1 MRVANVGC
9 ETHLRRRRI
18 RLAEDGR
25 DPQTFTLA
33 GWEIP
38 GVRRRV
44 DLWSTNAG
52 REFEEAFGGSGIG
65 AAFDGRLFNLPA
77 PLVLRVPDESP
88 SDIPWEGFQRL
99 LNPANRTKLAPV
111 RIVDPDQAFSYAT
124 VPSAMSC
131 LVLVGH
137 PGPDS
142 AFDPAAALQFLESTI
157 RGAMTA
163 NGRIPSVQAHQLR
176 HGGLGSVADAVRERK
191 PNVVVYFGHGRN
203 ETGPELL
210 LSPTM
215 WAPIEEVAA
224 ALFPDAGSRPPFW
237 IFWACSLADQGEQ
250 PMLRLGASG
259 TLTALEA
266 SGAVT
271 MLAMR
276 SRIRVDTARPMLD
289 ALIGAFAAGEPL
301 EVAAAFSRAAALAVG
316 SEAGGRMDDAAP
328 AVWTR
333 SEPVEAIAWGAGD
346 ASPSTWVA
354 LPLLDAD
361 GTLPE
366 LASGFAAIDN
376 AATTLA
382 ASWVQPG
389 RYFVTVPAGTDV
401 GADPAARTR
410 LLGAASALRRM
421 GGRPVVPV
429 VMRTGA
435 TFDQRL
441 RLWAR
446 DAHGSLDPRHA
457 DREISSAIGAVVRDG
472 LAGLDR
478 LLAIPDIVVLF
489 SEPPDR
495 AAGWDVLQRAPA
507 DATVVVAGTAVP
519 LAAEGWTLDLL
530 MADAPDENAFEDAMR
545 NAPLACAILAI
556 AERPVRLDEVAE
568 MSGCRDQDF
577 AGLGPVLVRIGD
589 RRVLGRAARTRV
601 TAELEPD
608 LVADARR
615 RWIDRLAAR
624 PLAVDFEALVE
635 VCRQYLKL
643 GRAKAAAEAMNA
655 AWHDVGD
662 RWSLTQKRRLFG
674 LAAQSQAVRDA
685 LEDGAVLD
693 VAQAAVE
700 LQETNL
706 AGPILDRLAP
716 ATTLDR
722 MRRHALL
729 AECRKANVGPG
740 APRTGIL
747 RHTEDAVACAEEL
760 AAGDPRYP
768 ALLRQRHN
776 LARIRQY
783 FEHDYAGALVVYEE
797 IMGLLGPGPFPDAAS
812 AQLVAACAR
821 NGAEC
826 LLDPAA
832 RPLDAAVRDRIDE
845 LLRRGGDAA
854 AGHDVRQTVADIAY
868 TRARTAEAARDDAG
882 AAELLGNLVDGPGA
896 DEYPLMAAIAACR
909 LFWNHLRRNR
919 AGFEWETLV
928 RLLRRLDL
936 FDHAWAIRTA
946 IKARLRAVRV
956 LLERGGAADLEHAK
970 QLIAQNREQIGRHPG
985 LGGGED
991 TRSAARTEAAAD
1003 VIQGDGGTAWA
1014 QFASGP
1020 RAGMLPAGWAG
1031 RTAAEIWEE
1040 MD

>member
-1 MRVANVGC
+1 VRVADVEC
-9 ETHLRRRRI
+9 ETHLGRRRI
-18 RLAEDGR
+18 KLAEDGR
-25 DPQTFTLA
+25 DLQTFRLA
-33 GWEIP
+33 GWEIL
-38 GVRRRV
+38 GMRRRV

-52 REFEEAFGGSGIG
+52 REFDEAFGASGIG
-65 AAFDGRLFNLPA
+65 AALDRRLFNLPG
-77 PLVLRVPDESP
+77 PLVLRVPDGSP

-142 AFDPAAALQFLESTI
+142 AFDPAAALQYIESTI

-176 HGGLGSVADAVRERK
+176 HGGLEAVADAVRERK

-210 LSPTM
+210 LSPTE

-224 ALFPDAGSRPPFW
+224 ELFPDAGSRPPFW

-266 SGAVT
+266 SGAVA

-301 EVAAAFSRAAALAVG
+301 EVAAAFSRAAALAAG
-316 SEAGGRMDDAAP
+316 SDAGGRMDDAAP

-333 SEPVEAIAWGAGD
+333 SEPVGAITWGTGD
-346 ASPSTWVA
+346 AFPSTWVA

-361 GTLPE
+361 GVLPE
-366 LASGFAAIDN
+366 LASGSVAVDDS
-376 AATTLA
+376 ATALA
-382 ASWVQPG
+382 ASWVHPG
-389 RYFVTVPAGTDV
+389 RYFVTIPTGTDV
-401 GADPAARTR
+401 GADPAVRTR

-441 RLWAR
+441 SLWAR
-446 DAHGSLDPRHA
+446 DAHASLDPRHA
-457 DREISSAIGAVVRDG
+457 DREISSAIGAVARDG

-478 LLAIPDIVVLF
+478 LLAIPDVVVLF

-495 AAGWDVLQRAPA
+495 AAGWDILQRAPA
-507 DATVVVAGTAVP
+507 DATVVVAGTSVP
-519 LAAEGWTLDLL
+519 LAAGGWTQDLL
-530 MADAPDENAFEDAMR
+530 MPDAPDENAFEDAMR

-556 AERPVRLDEVAE
+556 AERPLRLDEVAE
-568 MSGCRDQDF
+568 MSGCRDQDL
-577 AGLGPVLVRIGD
+577 AGLGQTLVRIGD
-589 RRVLGRAARTRV
+589 RRVLGRTARSRV
-601 TAELEPD
+601 TAELGPD
-608 LVADARR
+608 FVADARR
-615 RWIDRLAAR
+615 RWISRLAAGS
-624 PLAVDFEALVE
+624 LAVDFEALVE
-635 VCRQYLKL
+635 ICRQYLEL
-643 GRAKAAAEAMNA
+643 GRGEAAAEAMNA
-655 AWHDVGD
+655 AWHVVGG
-662 RWSLTQKRRLFG
+662 RWSITQKRRLFG
-674 LAAQSQAVRDA
+674 LAARSPAVRDG

-706 AGPILDRLAP
+706 AGLILDRVAP

-729 AECRKANVGPG
+729 AECRKADVGPG

-747 RHTEDAVACAEEL
+747 RHAEDAVACAEEL

-768 ALLRQRHN
+768 ALLSQRHN

-783 FEHDYAGALVVYEE
+783 FEHDYDGALAVYQE
-797 IMGLLGPGPFPDAAS
+797 IMRLLDPGLFTDAAS
-812 AQLVAACAR
+812 AQLFAACAR

-832 RPLDAAVRDRIDE
+832 RPLDGVVRDRIDE
-845 LLRRGGDAA
+845 LLRRGCDAA
-854 AGHDVRQTVADIAY
+854 AGHDVLHAVADITY
-868 TRARTAEAARDDAG
+868 TRARTAEAAGDDAG
-882 AAELLGNLVDGPGA
+882 AADLLRGLVEGPLE
-896 DEYPLMAAIAACR
+896 DEYALTTAIAACR
-909 LFWNHLRRNR
+909 LFWNDLRRGR
-919 AGFEWETLV
+919 AAFEWERLV

-936 FDHAWAIRTA
+936 FDHAWAVRTA

-956 LLERGGAADLEHAK
+956 LMERGGAADLEHAA
-970 QLIAQNREQIGRHPG
+970 QLIAQNREQIGRYPG
-985 LGGGED
+985 LGGQED
-991 TRSAARTEAAAD
+991 ARSAARTEAAAD

-1014 QFASGP
+1014 EFAAGP
-1020 RAGMLPAGWAG
+1020 RARMLPADWAS

-1040 MD
+1040 MG